1 MLKLLVHWLL
11 SALTLLIISHFLAGF
26 QVRGL
31 QAALIAALVIGL
43 LNATLGLVL
52 KIVTSPITIITLGL
66 FLLVINA
73 LMILLASRL
82 VQGFHVTGWIPAL
95 WGAVALALVG
105 IAVHAGSK
113 RI

>member
-1 MLKLLVHWLL
+1 MLKLLIHWLL
-11 SALTLLIISHFLAGF
+11 SAITLLVISHFLAGF

-52 KIVTSPITIITLGL
+52 KIVTFPITIITLGL

-73 LMILLASRL
+73 LMILLASHL
-82 VQGFHVTGWIPAL
+82 VHGFHVTGWIPAL

-113 RI
+113 RV